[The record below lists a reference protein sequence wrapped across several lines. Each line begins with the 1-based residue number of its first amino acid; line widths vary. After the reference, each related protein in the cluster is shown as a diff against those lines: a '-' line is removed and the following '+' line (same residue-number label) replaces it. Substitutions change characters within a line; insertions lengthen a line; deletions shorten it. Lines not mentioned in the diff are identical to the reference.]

1 MYEVTNFL
9 NLDYF
14 PVGPFI
20 KTILIQ
26 RKLKRKCKY
35 YNT

>member
-1 MYEVTNFL
+1 MYDVTIFL
-9 NLDYF
+9 NQDYF

-20 KTILIQ
+20 KTVLIQ
-26 RKLKRKCKY
+26 RKFKWQCKY